1 VWLSDVPLDA
11 NSGAWGDTI
20 LEVTTDL
27 LEDDLA
33 DYEWIEEEK
42 PSREWLIPAALINA
56 GMSVRLVGEEEI
68 EGDNGGLK

>member
-1 VWLSDVPLDA
+1 MWLSDVPLDA

-42 PSREWLIPAALINA
+42 PSREWLIPLR
-56 GMSVRLVGEEEI
+56 SSTQE
-68 EGDNGGLK
+68 